1 MYGHGCSQP
10 AWYWLVV
17 ATIWIAAG
25 MVLAGCSDDLDE
37 NGGGGV
43 IDGATGY
50 VKIALSL
57 PTDGMSTR
65 SENDKFDD
73 GLPDEYKVNS
83 GIIAYFSGSESG
95 SDENATFVKAYT
107 LGDLSNWTPDGTST
121 DQITTRKVLVQ
132 EAPAVTEGNQLYAL
146 VILNPNSV
154 VSTTDGGLTIGS
166 TSLTAGTSKLSAVRK
181 FLTEQ
186 TVDSYTKSG
195 SDASFLMTNAP
206 LAASVDSKVTART
219 LVPVTVYATEAAAEG
234 AESSDQIYV
243 ERAVGKVTLSGFDY
257 KDSKYTIAVDDESS
271 IYDGDVIELEG
282 WTLNI
287 TNKST
292 AVVRD
297 VTGYGTWA
305 GYTKDNETYFFGN
318 FSNNVLEST
327 YSRIY
332 WAVDNNY
339 DSEDTDTGFNTYNK
353 ENETTITWNEDTED
367 KSLDESYP
375 IYCLE
380 NTIDATQA
388 AKENPN
394 MTYVL
399 LKTKYHFDAT
409 AEENANFFI
418 IPNAPAQGTLS
429 EDDFESYVNN
439 QMGYEEGNKVSVST
453 DATGGIIDE
462 VSEVETLFGLT
473 GEGATEKATA
483 ILAKVGTM
491 KFYKNGT
498 TFYYAS
504 YIKHFGDT
512 YTYDP
517 QNPNV
522 TSKDDSKCLGYY
534 GVVRNNWYELKI
546 TGISGPGEPEI
557 TPPSNNYGYIN
568 VSINILSWAKRTQDV
583 EL

>member
-1 MYGHGCSQP
+1 MKKNV
-10 AWYWLVV
+10 WTWML
-17 ATIWIAAG
+17 AAG
-25 MVLAGCSDDLDE
+25 MVLAGCSDDLEE

-65 SENDKFDD
+65 SANDVFDD

-95 SDENATFVKAYT
+95 SDEDATFVKAYT
-107 LGDLSNWTPDGTST
+107 LGDLSNWTPEGTPT

-166 TSLTAGTSKLSAVRK
+166 TSLSSGTSKLSAVRN
-181 FLTEQ
+181 FLTDQ
-186 TVDSYTKSG
+186 TVDSYTKLS
-195 SDASFLMTNAP
+195 SNASFLMTNAP
-206 LAASVDSKVTART
+206 LVASVDGKVTART

-243 ERAVGKVTLSGFDY
+243 ERAVGKVTLSGFTY
-257 KDSKYTIAVDDESS
+257 KDDKYTIAVDDESS
-271 IYDGDVIELEG
+271 IYDEDVIELEG

-297 VTGYGTWA
+297 VTGYSTWA
-305 GYTKDNETYFFGN
+305 GYTNNNYPYFFGSLSAN
-318 FSNNVLEST
+318 LLEDH
-327 YSRIY
+327 YYRIY

-339 DSEDTDTGFNTYNK
+339 DSDDTDTGFNTYDK
-353 ENETTITWNEDTED
+353 ENEATITWNENTED
-367 KSLDESYP
+367 KPDESYP

-429 EDDFESYVNN
+429 EDDFEKYVNE
-439 QMGYEEGNKVSVST
+439 QMGYTDDDNKVSVSST
-453 DATGGIIDE
+453 AEGGIIDE
-462 VSEVETLFGLT
+462 ASEVETLFGLT

-522 TSKDDSKCLGYY
+522 TQKDDEHCLGYY

-568 VSINILSWAKRTQDV
+568 VSINILSWAKREQDV